1 MIKRIE
7 LDDLIS
13 LSEVQ
18 AISIDDIVYDK
29 STYSRTG
36 GIDRNAVEDY
46 SKNIITM
53 PPIVINQNNK
63 IVDGVHRY
71 HACLKADQQSMN
83 VKQIELPDED
93 IKLANLL
100 IDIQS
105 GVRHP
110 VQDKKS
116 IIIDLYDPQNS
127 EQNKLLMEE
136 LGIPSSTFY
145 DWTSKKR
152 SLMQKQ
158 VNQAIAI
165 DLLNPNLSQQQIA
178 EQNGHT
184 TDRTIRNFKKNIQEK
199 IPNVGKISGE
209 ELQEADLDFLID
221 YKQFIENDLLLYN
234 IWNTPKGDNNS
245 HFGHFPLVFMKNLLY
260 YHTQPFDL
268 VYDPFAGSGTTIDAC
283 REMYRQCMV
292 SDRNPDKSR
301 PEIFEHDIAQGLPD
315 GLPKPD
321 MVFLDP
327 PYWIQAEGLYS
338 DSPNDLANMS
348 LDNFYA
354 SMNKLFDNIYDR
366 LINKIALVIQPTQ
379 YKNDM
384 QFEDHIFKLN
394 NMLQGKYKIEMRYI
408 LPYSTQQY
416 NAQMVNKAKDERIC
430 LANNRDLIIW
440 RLA

>member
-1 MIKRIE
+1 
-7 LDDLIS
+7 
-13 LSEVQ
+13 
-18 AISIDDIVYDK
+18 
-29 STYSRTG
+29 
-36 GIDRNAVEDY
+36 
-46 SKNIITM
+46 
-53 PPIVINQNNK
+53 
-63 IVDGVHRY
+63 
-71 HACLKADQQSMN
+71 
-83 VKQIELPDED
+83 
-93 IKLANLL
+93 
-100 IDIQS
+100 
-105 GVRHP
+105 
-110 VQDKKS
+110 
-116 IIIDLYDPQNS
+116 
-127 EQNKLLMEE
+127 
-136 LGIPSSTFY
+136 
-145 DWTSKKR
+145 
-152 SLMQKQ
+152 MQKQ

-178 EQNGHT
+178 EQNGYK
-184 TDRTIRNFKKNIQEK
+184 DRSTVIRFKNTICDKMAEIAKM
-199 IPNVGKISGE
+199 SHE
-209 ELQEADLDFLID
+209 ELQEADLDFLIE
-221 YKQFIENDLLLYN
+221 YKEFIENDLLLYN
-234 IWNTPKGDNNS
+234 IWNSAKGDNNS

-283 REMYRQCMV
+283 RQMYRQCMA

-301 PEIFEHDIAQGLPD
+301 PEIFEHDIVQGLPD

-338 DSPNDLANMS
+338 DSPKDLANMS

-384 QFEDHIFKLN
+384 QFEDHIFKFN

-430 LANNRDLIIW
+430 LTNNRDLIIW

>member
-116 IIIDLYDPQNS
+116 IVIEMYDPQNS
-127 EQNKLLMEE
+127 EQNKLLMDE
-136 LGIPSSTFY
+136 LDVPERTFFR
-145 DWTSKKR
+145 WTDKKR

-165 DLLNPNLSQQQIA
+165 DLLNPELTQQEIA
-178 EQNGHT
+178 EQNGYSSEGT
-184 TDRTIRNFKKNIQEK
+184 VRKFKNDIIAK
-199 IPNVGKISGE
+199 IANVAKIANE

-245 HFGHFPLVFMKNLLY
+245 HFGHFPLMFMKNLLY
-260 YHTQPFDL
+260 YHTEPFDL
-268 VYDPFAGSGTTIDAC
+268 VYDPFTGSGTTIDAC
-283 REMYRQCMV
+283 RQMYRQCIV
-292 SDRNPDKSR
+292 SDRKPDKSR

-384 QFEDHIFKLN
+384 QFEDHIFKFN

-430 LANNRDLIIW
+430 LTNNRDLIIW